1 MGATRFAGRVFR
13 GLLTRGA
20 LALAPPPLHTPSPL
34 LGGEFMKK
42 AVVFLTGF
50 FLGIA
55 AFAQSGERFLRFKY
69 KEGDNYRV
77 LSTVNEVV
85 KVNGRLNHTSEI
97 VNRVSARITQIDK
110 DGRGLNEATFVTLEN
125 SKSAGTNGAL
135 TYGEEYES
143 KYWRDE
149 RGIFEIGK
157 EYFMPVVRDVPI
169 LPEKAVKPGDTWTA
183 NGHEAHDL
191 RRSFANNEPF
201 KVPFTAIYTYL
212 RDEEGIS
219 SDSKH
224 EKKTFQVLSV
234 KYTLSFESP
243 IPENLYNLTDDF
255 PVTTMGFSNQT
266 IWWDNEKGQIDH
278 YSEDFRII
286 METYLGNQF
295 DFTGKAHAEVTDF
308 ERTATDENLAQVLEK
323 VKDLDLNDVS
333 VSKSDKGLTISLE
346 NIQFKPNSAVLLD
359 SEKAKIEKI
368 AKIIENYPND
378 LLISGHTALSGT
390 AESCQTLSEERAD
403 SVAQYMIKIGL
414 RDKYHIFTQGFG
426 ARVPIASNDTEAG
439 MAKNRRVEI
448 TILDK

>member
-1 MGATRFAGRVFR
+1 
-13 GLLTRGA
+13 
-20 LALAPPPLHTPSPL
+20 
-34 LGGEFMKK
+34 MKK
-42 AVVFLTGF
+42 TINLQKLCNLCFFF
-50 FLGIA
+50 FLI
-55 AFAQSGERFLRFKY
+55 FSVSAQSNEKFLRFKF

-85 KVNGRLNHTSEI
+85 KVNGRVNHNSEI
-97 VNRVSARITQIDK
+97 VNRVSARITKTDG

-125 SKSAGTNGAL
+125 STSRDSNGTL

-143 KYWRDE
+143 KYWRSE
-149 RGIFEIGK
+149 RGIYEIGR
-157 EYFMPVVRDVPI
+157 EYFMPVVRDVPV
-169 LPEKAVKPGDTWTA
+169 LPEKAVKPGDSWTA

-191 RRSFANNEPF
+191 RRSFASQEPF
-201 KVPFTAIYTYL
+201 KVPFTATYTYL
-212 RDEEGIS
+212 RDEEGLS

-234 KYTLSFESP
+234 KYSLFFESP
-243 IPENLYNLTDDF
+243 VPENIASLDDF

-278 YSEDFRII
+278 YSEDFRIV

-308 ERTATDENLAQVLEK
+308 ERTATDANLAQVLEK
-323 VKDLDLNDVS
+323 VKDLDLQDVS
-333 VSKSDKGLTISLE
+333 VTKSEKGLTISVE

-359 SEKAKIEKI
+359 SEKAKIDKI

-378 LLISGHTALSGT
+378 LLITGHTALSGT
-390 AESCQTLSEERAD
+390 AESCQILSEERAD
-403 SVAQYMIKIGL
+403 SVAKYMIKIGL

-426 ARVPIASNDTEAG
+426 SRVPIASNATEEG
-439 MAKNRRVEI
+439 KAKNRRVEI
-448 TILDK
+448 TLMDK

>member
-1 MGATRFAGRVFR
+1 
-13 GLLTRGA
+13 
-20 LALAPPPLHTPSPL
+20 
-34 LGGEFMKK
+34 MKK
-42 AVVFLTGF
+42 TINLQKLCNLCFFF
-50 FLGIA
+50 FLI
-55 AFAQSGERFLRFKY
+55 FSVSAQSNEKFLRFKF

-85 KVNGRLNHTSEI
+85 KVNGRVNHNSEI
-97 VNRVSARITQIDK
+97 VNRVSARITKTDGN
-110 DGRGLNEATFVTLEN
+110 GRGLNEATFVTLEN
-125 SKSAGTNGAL
+125 STSRDSNGTL

-143 KYWRDE
+143 KYWRSE
-149 RGIFEIGK
+149 RGIYEIGR
-157 EYFMPVVRDVPI
+157 EYFMPVVRDVPV
-169 LPEKAVKPGDTWTA
+169 LPEKAVKPGDSWTA

-191 RRSFANNEPF
+191 RRSFASQEPF
-201 KVPFTAIYTYL
+201 KVPFTATYTYL
-212 RDEEGIS
+212 RDEEGLS

-234 KYTLSFESP
+234 KYSLFFESP
-243 IPENLYNLTDDF
+243 VPENIASLDDF

-278 YSEDFRII
+278 YTEDFRIV

-323 VKDLDLNDVS
+323 VKDLDLQDVS
-333 VSKSDKGLTISLE
+333 VTKSEKGLTISVE

-359 SEKAKIEKI
+359 SEKAKIDKI

-378 LLISGHTALSGT
+378 LLITGHTALSGT
-390 AESCQTLSEERAD
+390 AESCQILSEERAD
-403 SVAQYMIKIGL
+403 SVAKYMIKIGL

-426 ARVPIASNDTEAG
+426 SRVPIASNATEEG
-439 MAKNRRVEI
+439 KAKNRRVEI
-448 TILDK
+448 TLMDK

>member
-1 MGATRFAGRVFR
+1 MRRLFIILSF
-13 GLLTRGA
+13 
-20 LALAPPPLHTPSPL
+20 LAAFSS
-34 LGGEFMKK
+34 
-42 AVVFLTGF
+42 
-50 FLGIA
+50 
-55 AFAQSGERFLRFKY
+55 FAQSGEKFLRFKF

-85 KVNGRLNHTSEI
+85 KVNGKLNHNAEI
-97 VNRVSARITQIDK
+97 VNRVSARITTIDK
-110 DGRGLNEATFVTLEN
+110 DGRGLNDATFVTLEN
-125 SKSAGTNGAL
+125 STSTDSNGTL

-191 RRSFANNEPF
+191 RRSFASNEPY
-201 KVPFTAIYTYL
+201 KVPFTAAYTYL
-212 RDEEGIS
+212 RDEEGVS

-224 EKKTFQVLSV
+224 EKKTFQVLGV
-234 KYTLSFESP
+234 KYSLFFESP
-243 IPENLYNLTDDF
+243 VPENLLDSIEDF

-278 YSEDFRII
+278 YSEDFRIV

-308 ERTATDENLAQVLEK
+308 QRTATDKNLAEVLEK
-323 VKDLDLNDVS
+323 VKDLDLQDVN
-333 VSKSDKGLTISLE
+333 VTKSEKGLTISVE

-359 SEKAKIEKI
+359 SEKAKIDKI

-378 LLISGHTALSGT
+378 LLISGHTALSGS
-390 AESCQTLSEERAD
+390 AESCQILSEERAD
-403 SVAQYMIKIGL
+403 SVAKYLIKTGV
-414 RDKYHIFTQGFG
+414 RDKYHVFTQGFG
-426 ARVPIASNDTEAG
+426 ARVPIASNATEAG
-439 MAKNRRVEI
+439 KAKNRRVEI

>member
-1 MGATRFAGRVFR
+1 MKRFFV
-13 GLLTRGA
+13 LL
-20 LALAPPPLHTPSPL
+20 S
-34 LGGEFMKK
+34 
-42 AVVFLTGF
+42 F
-50 FLGIA
+50 FLA
-55 AFAQSGERFLRFKY
+55 FSVFAQTNEKLLRFKY
-69 KEGDNYRV
+69 REGDNYRV

-85 KVNGRLNHTSEI
+85 KVNGRLNHTAEI
-97 VNRVSARITQIDK
+97 VNRVSAHISKVDS
-110 DGRGLNEATFVTLEN
+110 DNRGYNEATFITMEN
-125 SKSAGTNGAL
+125 STTTDANGTL

-157 EYFMPVVRDVPI
+157 EYFMPVVRDVPV

-191 RRSFANNEPF
+191 RRSFANDEPF
-201 KVPFTAIYTYL
+201 KVPFTATYTYL
-212 RDEEGIS
+212 RDEEGVS

-243 IPENLYNLTDDF
+243 IPENVWELNDDF
-255 PVTTMGFSNQT
+255 PVMTMGFSNQT

-278 YSEDFRII
+278 YSEDFRIV

-308 ERTATDENLAQVLEK
+308 ERTATDKNLAVVLEK
-323 VKDLDLNDVS
+323 VKDLDLPDVS
-333 VSKSDKGLTISLE
+333 VAKTEKGLTISVE
-346 NIQFKPNSAVLLD
+346 NIQFKPNSAELLD
-359 SEKAKIEKI
+359 SEKTKLNQI
-368 AKIIENYPND
+368 AKIIEDFPND
-378 LLISGHTALSGT
+378 LLISGHTALSGS
-390 AESCQTLSEERAD
+390 AESCQILSEERAD
-403 SVAQYMIKIGL
+403 SVAKYLIKTGV
-414 RDKYHIFTQGFG
+414 RDKYHVYTQGFG
-426 ARVPIASNDTEAG
+426 ARVPIASNATPEG

>member
-1 MGATRFAGRVFR
+1 MRRFVTILPF
-13 GLLTRGA
+13 LLTF
-20 LALAPPPLHTPSPL
+20 S
-34 LGGEFMKK
+34 
-42 AVVFLTGF
+42 V
-50 FLGIA
+50 
-55 AFAQSGERFLRFKY
+55 FAQSGERFLRFKF
-69 KEGDNYRV
+69 KDGDNYRV

-85 KVNGRLNHTSEI
+85 KVNGRLNHTAEI
-97 VNRVSARITQIDK
+97 VNRVTARITEVDK
-110 DGRGLNEATFVTLEN
+110 DGRGHNEATFVTLEN
-125 SKSAGTNGAL
+125 SKSTDSSGVL

-157 EYFMPVVRDVPI
+157 EYFMPVVRDVPT

-201 KVPFTAIYTYL
+201 KVPFTATYTYL
-212 RDEEGIS
+212 RDEEGVS

-224 EKKTFQVLSV
+224 EKKTFQVLGV
-234 KYTLSFESP
+234 KYSLFFESP
-243 IPENLYNLTDDF
+243 IPENAATMTDDF

-278 YSEDFRII
+278 YKEDFRIV

-308 ERTATDENLAQVLEK
+308 ERTATDENLAEVLEK
-323 VKDLDLNDVS
+323 VKDLDLQDVS
-333 VSKSDKGLTISLE
+333 VTKSDKGLTISLE

-359 SEKAKIEKI
+359 SEKAKIDKI
-368 AKIIENYPND
+368 AKIIEAYPND

-390 AESCQTLSEERAD
+390 AESCQILSEERAD
-403 SVAQYMIKIGL
+403 SVAQYMIKTGV

-426 ARVPIASNDTEAG
+426 ARMPIASNATEAG
-439 MAKNRRVEI
+439 KAKNRRVEI
-448 TILDK
+448 TLMDK

>member
-1 MGATRFAGRVFR
+1 MKIKNRTGCFFIF
-13 GLLTRGA
+13 LLV
-20 LALAPPPLHTPSPL
+20 LFSSVSLS
-34 LGGEFMKK
+34 
-42 AVVFLTGF
+42 
-50 FLGIA
+50 
-55 AFAQSGERFLRFKY
+55 AQSGEKFLRFKF

-77 LSTVNEVV
+77 LSTVNESV
-85 KVNGRLNHTSEI
+85 KVNGRLNHTAEI
-97 VNRVSARITQIDK
+97 VNRVSARITSIDQN
-110 DGRGLNEATFVTLEN
+110 GRGLNEATFVTLEN
-125 SKSAGTNGAL
+125 SKSADTNGAL

-149 RGIFEIGK
+149 RGIYEIGK

-169 LPEKAVKPGDTWTA
+169 LPEKAIKPGDTWTA

-201 KVPFTAIYTYL
+201 KVPFTATYTYL

-224 EKKTFQVLSV
+224 EKKTFQVLGV
-234 KYTLSFESP
+234 KYSLFFESP
-243 IPENLYNLTDDF
+243 LPENAENLIDDF

-266 IWWDNEKGQIDH
+266 IWWDNDKGQIDH
-278 YSEDFRII
+278 YTEDFRIV

-323 VKDLDLNDVS
+323 VKDLDLEDVS
-333 VSKSDKGLTISLE
+333 VTKSEKGLTIALE

-359 SEKAKIEKI
+359 SEKAKINKI

-378 LLISGHTALSGT
+378 LLVTGHTALSGT
-390 AESCQTLSEERAD
+390 PEGCQILSEERAD

-426 ARVPIASNDTEAG
+426 ASVPIASNDTEAG
-439 MAKNRRVEI
+439 KAKNRRVEI